1 MAIAIVVI
9 LLLGFLII
17 ATEKVNRMNK
27 AAVAMFVGVVCWILY
42 LSNGALFVMN
52 EHPIGLLSYLSNNS
66 VSVTSVKEFIASSV
80 FLQYIVGSA
89 EIVLFF
95 LGTMTIVE
103 VLDNNGCFDFISEW
117 LRTTNPQRYMWLL
130 AGITFIIS
138 ANLNNIS
145 TICLMLSIMHT
156 MVATHRLR
164 MIYGAVIVIAA
175 NCGGA
180 FTVIGDVTS
189 LSLWVNGLVTPT
201 EYSSILVLPT
211 VAMLLT
217 TLLLISR
224 KLPSRLEM
232 VRVVLP
238 YRGDD
243 TILTRWQRLLLLFV
257 GIGGLWF
264 IPTFHRITHLSP
276 FVGSLCVLSL
286 LWIVNE
292 LCNRSLLGSDQ
303 MVRKRMPQALQYAN
317 IQTMLFYIGIL
328 LALGAVKETGI
339 LKDFYLWMMTH
350 VGNDYVI
357 AVVAGFLS
365 ALFNN
370 VAMVLSGIS
379 VFAENP
385 LIGQTETALAFS
397 QNGSFWPL
405 LSYATAVGGTLL
417 IVGTMGG
424 FLLMRMEDVSLTWYI
439 RHISG
444 KVLAGMVVGFVIFY
458 LLQTF
463 AL

>member
-66 VSVTSVKEFIASSV
+66 MSVTSVKEFIASSV

-180 FTVIGDVTS
+180 FSVIGDVTS

-211 VAMLLT
+211 IAMLLT

-264 IPTFHRITHLSP
+264 IPTFHRITLLSP

-357 AVVAGFLS
+357 AVVIGFLS

-385 LIGQTETALAFS
+385 LLGQTDAALAFS
-397 QNGSFWPL
+397 QNGTFWPL